1 MNQPLRKIL
10 IVLSLVLLFT
20 FLGLQVVQAITFGQP
35 DGNGHPNVGTIVAL
49 NPDGVQ
55 RRFCSGTL
63 ISPTV
68 FLTAAHCTE
77 FIASNGIAPEDV
89 SVTFDPIWGENAT
102 LFPGT
107 YYLNPNFSTPDMY
120 DRHDLAVVILDEPV
134 AGIEPA
140 VLPPAGLLSDMKA
153 DGSLK
158 DQRFVTVGYGMLR
171 DDKTKGSQS
180 LYGAGERY
188 FTEQWFL
195 ALRPYW
201 LQLSSNP
208 SLDSGGACYGDS
220 GGPHFLGDTN
230 MIVSLTS
237 QIDPTCRATDV
248 SYRLDTDSARSYL
261 EQFMTLP

>member
-1 MNQPLRKIL
+1 MNRPSRKTL
-10 IVLSLVLLFT
+10 IVLSLVLLFSI
-20 FLGLQVVQAITFGQP
+20 LSLQVAQAITFGQP
-35 DGNGHPNVGTIVAL
+35 DENRHPNVGTIVASM
-49 NPDGVQ
+49 PDGGE
-55 RRFCSGTL
+55 RRFGSGTL

-68 FLTAAHCTE
+68 FLTAAHVTE
-77 FIASNGIAPEDV
+77 FIASNGIAPDDV
-89 SVTFDPIWGENAT
+89 FVTFDPIWDDENAT
-102 LFPGT
+102 LYPGT
-107 YYLNPNFSTPDMY
+107 YDLNPSFTFNMH

-134 AGIEPA
+134 EGIEPA
-140 VLPPAGLLSDMKA
+140 ALPPAWLLSDMKA

-158 DQRFVTVGYGMLR
+158 GQRFVAVGYGMLR

-188 FTEQWFL
+188 FTEQSFL

-201 LQLSSNP
+201 LELSSNP

-237 QIDPTCRATDV
+237 QVDPTCRATDV
-248 SYRLDTDSARSYL
+248 TYRLDTDSARSYL
-261 EQFMTLP
+261 EQFVTLP